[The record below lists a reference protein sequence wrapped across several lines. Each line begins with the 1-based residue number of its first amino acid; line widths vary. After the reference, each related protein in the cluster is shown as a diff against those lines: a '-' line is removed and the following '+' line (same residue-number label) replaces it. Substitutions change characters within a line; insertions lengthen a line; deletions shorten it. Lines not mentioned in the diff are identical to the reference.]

1 VEPDCSARR
10 SLKVLEPRS
19 RTAARRGGQGTRKLK
34 RIAEGWAIRRAG
46 RRLIGGSS
54 CEEVRAGA

>member
-19 RTAARRGGQGTRKLK
+19 RTAARMGGQGTRKLK

-46 RRLIGGSS
+46 RKLSSGIS
-54 CEEVRAGA
+54 CEEVRSGA

>member
-1 VEPDCSARR
+1 
-10 SLKVLEPRS
+10 VLEPRS

-46 RRLIGGSS
+46 RKLIGGSS

>member
-1 VEPDCSARR
+1 MEPDCSARR

-46 RRLIGGSS
+46 KKISDGRS
-54 CEEVRAGA
+54 CEEVRSGA